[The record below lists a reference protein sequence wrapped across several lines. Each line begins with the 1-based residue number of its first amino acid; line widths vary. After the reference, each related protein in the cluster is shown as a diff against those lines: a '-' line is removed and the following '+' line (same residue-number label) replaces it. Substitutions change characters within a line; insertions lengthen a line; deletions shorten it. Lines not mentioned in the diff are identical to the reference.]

1 MPLTKQQLLIPRV
14 LCIGGKDGEPNYPGS
29 PYKSG
34 DILEVVDYFILID
47 DICSKLI
54 YNEVTNAYPELFRPL
69 PWWYGRTES
78 ELPKYVKEI
87 KSGKVHKASW
97 DYFREKGITLWSVI
111 IQPNG
116 IPYNPD
122 GFEPAD
128 LTDYL
133 EYQKQK
139 EA

>member
-1 MPLTKQQLLIPRV
+1 MTTEQLLIPRV

-69 PWWYGRTES
+69 PWWYGRTVE
-78 ELPKYVKEI
+78 EMPLYLKCGEN
-87 KSGKVHKASW
+87 GKVRKVAR
-97 DYFREKGITLWSVI
+97 YFNWATMIVE
-111 IQPNG
+111 
-116 IPYNPD
+116 
-122 GFEPAD
+122 FEGGRTRR
-128 LTDYL
+128 LTDKWIPCTEAEYL
-133 EYQKQK
+133 EYQNSK
-139 EA
+139 